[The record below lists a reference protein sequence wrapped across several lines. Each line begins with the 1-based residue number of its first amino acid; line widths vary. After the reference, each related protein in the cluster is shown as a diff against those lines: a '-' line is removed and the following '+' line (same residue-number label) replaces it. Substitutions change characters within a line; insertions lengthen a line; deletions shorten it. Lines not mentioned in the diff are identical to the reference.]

1 MMLGPLIIPLSG
13 HRINITS
20 LTAMRMSGV
29 PIDPHTDRSRDSR
42 RLGAGLSDI
51 VHFLLLLFALAWS
64 AASFLCPT
72 IDTMS
77 HQTGIQAGN
86 DVKEIFASARSG
98 DQYRVL
104 KIVIEDEQ
112 LTLGGTRKASKK
124 WDQEYD
130 SLVLPLL
137 EDAVPCYILYRLDST
152 NNQGY
157 EWILLSWS
165 PDHSTVRHKM
175 LYAATRATLK
185 KEFGGGHIKDDIF
198 GTTKEDLNFSGYK
211 KYLTSQAA
219 PLPLTA
225 AEEELRQIKLNEVQ
239 TDISVDTKQQTLQGV
254 AFPIHKDAADALAH
268 FKEKRLNYVQL
279 KIDAE
284 KEMIRLCST
293 EPTEL
298 KDLPKRVPKDSPR
311 YHFFLYKHSHE
322 GDYLESTVFI
332 YSMPGYKCSIRE
344 RMLYSSCKNNLIDMV
359 ETKLQ
364 IEIEKKLEIEDG
376 TELTGE
382 FLYAEVHPKQHA
394 YKERFAKPKGPAGKR
409 GGRRITRPPGEGEE
423 ED

>member
-1 MMLGPLIIPLSG
+1 
-13 HRINITS
+13 
-20 LTAMRMSGV
+20 
-29 PIDPHTDRSRDSR
+29 
-42 RLGAGLSDI
+42 
-51 VHFLLLLFALAWS
+51 
-64 AASFLCPT
+64 PT
-72 IDTMS
+72 TDTMS

-86 DVKEIFASARSG
+86 DVKEIFANARSG

-112 LTLGGTRKASKK
+112 LTLGATRKASKK

-225 AEEELRQIKLNEVQ
+225 AEEELRQIKLSEVQ

-268 FKEKRLNYVQL
+268 FKEKRINYVQL
-279 KIDAE
+279 EIDVE

-364 IEIEKKLEIEDG
+364 MEIEKKLEIEDG

-382 FLYAEVHPKQHA
+382 FMYAEVHPKQHA

>member
-1 MMLGPLIIPLSG
+1 
-13 HRINITS
+13 
-20 LTAMRMSGV
+20 
-29 PIDPHTDRSRDSR
+29 
-42 RLGAGLSDI
+42 
-51 VHFLLLLFALAWS
+51 
-64 AASFLCPT
+64 
-72 IDTMS
+72 MS
-77 HQTGIQAGN
+77 HQTGIQARN
-86 DVKEIFASARSG
+86 DVKEMFASARGG

-112 LTLGGTRKASKK
+112 LVLGGYNKASKK

-137 EDAVPCYILYRLDST
+137 EDDMPCYILYRLDST

-157 EWILLSWS
+157 EWILLAWS
-165 PDHSTVRHKM
+165 PDHSAVRHKM

-198 GTTKEDLNFSGYK
+198 GTSKDDLNLHGYK

-254 AFPIHKDAADALAH
+254 AFPIDSEAAEALKQ
-268 FKEKRLNYVQL
+268 FRQKKVNYVQL
-279 KIDAE
+279 KIDTKSE
-284 KEMIRLCST
+284 IIRLCST

-298 KDLPKRVPKDSPR
+298 KDLSKRIPKDSPR

-332 YSMPGYKCSIRE
+332 YSMPGYKCSIKD

-359 ETKLQ
+359 ESKIK
-364 IEIEKKLEIEDG
+364 IEIEKKLEIGNGD
-376 TELTGE
+376 ELTGDFMYE
-382 FLYAEVHPKQHA
+382 EVHPKQHA
-394 YKERFAKPKGPAGKR
+394 HKQLFNKPKGPAGKR
-409 GGRRITRPPGEGEE
+409 GGRRITQLPGEE
-423 ED
+423 EED

>member
-1 MMLGPLIIPLSG
+1 
-13 HRINITS
+13 
-20 LTAMRMSGV
+20 
-29 PIDPHTDRSRDSR
+29 
-42 RLGAGLSDI
+42 
-51 VHFLLLLFALAWS
+51 
-64 AASFLCPT
+64 
-72 IDTMS
+72 MS

-86 DVKEIFASARSG
+86 DVKDIFANARSG

-112 LTLGGTRKASKK
+112 LTLGTTKKASKK

-137 EDAVPCYILYRLDST
+137 EDDVPCYILYRLDST

-157 EWILLSWS
+157 EWIFLAWS

-185 KEFGGGHIKDDIF
+185 KEFGGGHIKDEIF
-198 GTTKEDLNFSGYK
+198 ATMKDDLNLSGYR

-225 AEEELRQIKLNEVQ
+225 AEEELRQIKLNSVQ

-254 AFPIHKDAADALAH
+254 AFPIHKDAVAALERYRD
-268 FKEKRLNYVQL
+268 KKINYVQL
-279 KIDAE
+279 QVDAE
-284 KEMIRLCST
+284 QELIRLCGT

-298 KDLPKRVPKDSPR
+298 KDLPMRIPKESAR

-344 RMLYSSCKNNLIDMV
+344 RMLYSSCKNPLVDMV
-359 ETKLQ
+359 ENNLG
-364 IEIEKKLEIEDG
+364 IEIEKKLEIDNG
-376 TELTGE
+376 DELTSD
-382 FLYAEVHPKQHA
+382 FLYEEVHPKQHA
-394 YKERFAKPKGPAGKR
+394 HKQAFAKPKGPAGKK
-409 GGRRITRPPGEGEE
+409 GGRRITRPPAGKEE

>member
-1 MMLGPLIIPLSG
+1 
-13 HRINITS
+13 
-20 LTAMRMSGV
+20 
-29 PIDPHTDRSRDSR
+29 
-42 RLGAGLSDI
+42 
-51 VHFLLLLFALAWS
+51 
-64 AASFLCPT
+64 
-72 IDTMS
+72 MS

-86 DVKEIFASARSG
+86 DVKDIFASARSG
-98 DQYRVL
+98 DQYRVV
-104 KIVIEDEQ
+104 KIVIKDEQ
-112 LTLGGTRKASKK
+112 LTLGTIKKASKK

-137 EDAVPCYILYRLDST
+137 EDDVPCYILYRLDST

-157 EWILLSWS
+157 EWIFLAWS
-165 PDHSTVRHKM
+165 PDNSTVRHKM

-185 KEFGGGHIKDDIF
+185 KEFGGGHIKDEIF
-198 GTTKEDLNFSGYK
+198 ATTKDDLNLSGYR

-254 AFPIHKDAADALAH
+254 AFPIHQDAVAALERYRD
-268 FKEKRLNYVQL
+268 KKINYVQL
-279 KIDAE
+279 QVDFE
-284 KEMIRLCST
+284 QELIRLCST
-293 EPTEL
+293 EPTEV
-298 KDLPKRVPKDSPR
+298 KDLPMRIPKESAR

-344 RMLYSSCKNNLIDMV
+344 RMLYSSCKNPLVDMV
-359 ETKLQ
+359 ENNLK
-364 IEIEKKLEIEDG
+364 IEIEKKLEIDDG
-376 TELTGE
+376 DELTSD
-382 FLYAEVHPKQHA
+382 FLYEEVHPKQHA
-394 YKERFAKPKGPAGKR
+394 HRQAFAKPKGPTGKK
-409 GGRRITRPPGEGEE
+409 GGRRITKPPAEREE

>member
-1 MMLGPLIIPLSG
+1 
-13 HRINITS
+13 
-20 LTAMRMSGV
+20 
-29 PIDPHTDRSRDSR
+29 
-42 RLGAGLSDI
+42 
-51 VHFLLLLFALAWS
+51 
-64 AASFLCPT
+64 
-72 IDTMS
+72 MS

-86 DVKEIFASARSG
+86 DVKDIFASARG
-98 DQYRVL
+98 GNEYRAL

-112 LTLGGTRKASKK
+112 LSLGTTRKASKK

-137 EDAVPCYILYRLDST
+137 DDDVPCYILYRLDST
-152 NNQGY
+152 NNQGF
-157 EWILLSWS
+157 EWILLAWS

-185 KEFGGGHIKDDIF
+185 KEFGGGHIKDELF
-198 GTTKEDLNFSGYK
+198 GTTKEDLNLSGYR
-211 KYLTSQAA
+211 KYLTSQSA

-225 AEEELRQIKLNEVQ
+225 AEEELRQIKLSEVQ

-254 AFPIHKDAADALAH
+254 AFPIGKDAAEALTRFRA
-268 FKEKRLNYVQL
+268 KKINYVQL

-284 KEMIRLCST
+284 KEMIHLCST
-293 EPTEL
+293 EPTEV
-298 KDLPKRVPKDSPR
+298 KDLPKRIPKDSPR

-344 RMLYSSCKNNLIDMV
+344 RMLYSSCKNNLVDMV
-359 ETKLQ
+359 ENNLQ
-364 IEIEKKLEIEDG
+364 IEIEKKLEIEG
-376 TELTGE
+376 GEELTSD
-382 FLYAEVHPKQHA
+382 FLYEEVHPKQHA
-394 YKERFAKPKGPAGKR
+394 HKQAFAKPKGPAGKR

-423 ED
+423 EED

>member
-1 MMLGPLIIPLSG
+1 
-13 HRINITS
+13 
-20 LTAMRMSGV
+20 
-29 PIDPHTDRSRDSR
+29 
-42 RLGAGLSDI
+42 
-51 VHFLLLLFALAWS
+51 
-64 AASFLCPT
+64 
-72 IDTMS
+72 MS

-86 DVKEIFASARSG
+86 DVMEIFANAKTG

-112 LTLGGTRKASKK
+112 LVLGGTRKSSKT

-137 EDAVPCYILYRLDST
+137 EDGLPCYILYRLDSI

-157 EWILLSWS
+157 EWILLAWS

-185 KEFGGGHIKDDIF
+185 KEFGGGHIKDELF
-198 GTTKEDLNFSGYK
+198 GTTKEELNLHGYRK
-211 KYLTSQAA
+211 HLTSQAA

-225 AEEELRQIKLNEVQ
+225 AEEELRQIKLSEVQ

-254 AFPIHKDAADALAH
+254 AFPINKAAAEALVH
-268 FKEKRLNYVQL
+268 FRDKKINYVQL
-279 KIDAE
+279 KIEDE
-284 KEMIRLCST
+284 VICLCST

-298 KDLPKRVPKDSPR
+298 RDLPKRIPKDSPR

-359 ETKLQ
+359 EDKLK
-364 IEIEKKLEIEDG
+364 IEVEKKLEIENGD
-376 TELTGE
+376 ELTSDFMYE
-382 FLYAEVHPKQHA
+382 EVHPKQHA
-394 YKERFAKPKGPAGKR
+394 HKQAFSKPKGPAGKR
-409 GGRRITRPPGEGEE
+409 GGRRITRPPGEGGE

>member
-1 MMLGPLIIPLSG
+1 SLI
-13 HRINITS
+13 
-20 LTAMRMSGV
+20 
-29 PIDPHTDRSRDSR
+29 
-42 RLGAGLSDI
+42 
-51 VHFLLLLFALAWS
+51 
-64 AASFLCPT
+64 
-72 IDTMS
+72 
-77 HQTGIQAGN
+77 TGSSCAQ
-86 DVKEIFASARSG
+86 
-98 DQYRVL
+98 
-104 KIVIEDEQ
+104 
-112 LTLGGTRKASKK
+112 
-124 WDQEYD
+124 
-130 SLVLPLL
+130 
-137 EDAVPCYILYRLDST
+137 
-152 NNQGY
+152 
-157 EWILLSWS
+157 
-165 PDHSTVRHKM
+165 
-175 LYAATRATLK
+175 
-185 KEFGGGHIKDDIF
+185 
-198 GTTKEDLNFSGYK
+198 
-211 KYLTSQAA
+211 
-219 PLPLTA
+219 
-225 AEEELRQIKLNEVQ
+225 VQ

-268 FKEKRLNYVQL
+268 FKEKRINYVQL
-279 KIDAE
+279 EIDAE

-364 IEIEKKLEIEDG
+364 MEIEKKLEIEDG

-382 FLYAEVHPKQHA
+382 FMYAEVHPKQHA